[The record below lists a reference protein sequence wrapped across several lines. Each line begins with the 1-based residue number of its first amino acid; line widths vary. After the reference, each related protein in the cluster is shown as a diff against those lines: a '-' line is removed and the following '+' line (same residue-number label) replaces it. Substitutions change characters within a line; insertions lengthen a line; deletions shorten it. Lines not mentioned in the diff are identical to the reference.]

1 MKRTILMSIAA
12 AAVVCLFS
20 SCSEKEGVY
29 NPKKQISKIYESS
42 TSIYSFLSDG
52 DWINDT
58 NVQPK
63 TLAEEWT
70 WDGKKLTK
78 IAFYETGNV
87 NEKSSPYEVV
97 NFTYDGSQLTRA
109 ESDDEYM
116 VFTYDG
122 KKLKQAKIFEKNDN
136 GDVLIMSYDFEHDG
150 KKVSKII
157 FSTDLADIDD
167 MDDSRMQRLL
177 FRGLMPTFEQADRT
191 LNLIAKATSRFD
203 GAKASVSLPFTLTW
217 SGNNISS
224 MSTSYPGTGMS
235 ATFNYSYDNKNN
247 PYQNFLFSIIG
258 MMEDG
263 SMIVFNKNN
272 VTKAVMKT
280 QMPFMGQTLTKTQES
295 NYSYTYDGSWPITRT
310 MKSVYT
316 DEEDER
322 YSSETEVV
330 TYFEYK

>member
-70 WDGKKLTK
+70 WDGKKLSK

-87 NEKSSPYEVV
+87 NWKSSPYEVV
-97 NFTYDGSQLTRA
+97 NFSYDGSQLTRA

-122 KKLKQAKIFEKNDN
+122 KKLKQAKIFEKNPN

-191 LNLIAKATSRFD
+191 LNLIAKATYRFD

-224 MSTSYPGTGMS
+224 MSTSYPGMGMS

-247 PYQNFLFSIIG
+247 PYQNFLFGLIG
-258 MMEDG
+258 FIEQPTFPMLNE
-263 SMIVFNKNN
+263 NN
-272 VTKAVMKT
+272 I
-280 QMPFMGQTLTKTQES
+280 TKTVMTASMPILGGSETEEVS
-295 NYSYTYDGSWPITRT
+295 YSYTYDGDWPLSQTFT
-310 MKSVYT
+310 ET
-316 DEEDER
+316 DEDEDYR
-322 YSSETEVV
+322 RQAT
-330 TYFEYK
+330 TTRYFEYK